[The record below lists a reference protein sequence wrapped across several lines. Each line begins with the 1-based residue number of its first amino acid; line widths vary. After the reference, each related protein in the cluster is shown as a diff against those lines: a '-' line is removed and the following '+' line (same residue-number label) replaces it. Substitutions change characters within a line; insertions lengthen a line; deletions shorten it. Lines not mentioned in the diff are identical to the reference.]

1 MTILS
6 EQGLEFARA
15 HLTNFADSDFF
26 PPLFEY
32 EAIWSN
38 WERFK
43 ADVVRSNISKL
54 WLPSPLALP
63 APKLTDTFRIVH
75 QLDPLSAITY
85 TALAHDVAETLEAK
99 RIDPA
104 LKIACSY
111 RLKIDG
117 GAFFSDGTGYS
128 DFLDSTKQGCEENP
142 FLLTADV
149 SDFYN
154 QIYSHRVRNAL
165 ASADP
170 SLDLLAKDVEHVI
183 HTLGA
188 EASKG
193 IPTGPNASIIF
204 SEAIFVDIDQ
214 ALVREGYKFCRYVD
228 DIRIFGSS
236 AAELRKASEF
246 LGEYLFSHHRL
257 HLSTA
262 KTKIWSSE
270 TFLEREFFNH
280 YTLAVQEAFRVLGSV
295 AYGGVASV
303 INWGDEDEDED
314 DGIPFGILVAREDV
328 DPAESISLIVERVE
342 KTIADTGRCDLNL
355 LKALLRKSRIFN
367 DDGYLQIYN
376 QYPEIL
382 LPVFHEHCKTM
393 RQLVEYGDA
402 EQIGELLR
410 GIYSSEYIGLK
421 FIRYWADWLATQS
434 SELLE
439 ISGAHDTI
447 RATGDMRHKAN
458 AAIISKDLAW
468 VRAHRGQVDQ
478 LGEWDARAM
487 VQASRILSRD
497 EREPFLRNLK
507 RKATGRDIVTEI
519 LIDYVAAMP

>member
-6 EQGLEFARA
+6 DQGLEFARA

-38 WERFK
+38 WKRFK
-43 ADVVRSNISKL
+43 ADVVRSNIAKL
-54 WLPSPLALP
+54 WLPSPLVLP

-75 QLDPLSAITY
+75 QLDPLSAIAY
-85 TALAHDVAETLEAK
+85 TALAHDVALKVESK
-99 RIDPA
+99 RIDPEF
-104 LKIACSY
+104 KIACSY
-111 RLKIDG
+111 RLNIDG
-117 GAFFSDGTGYS
+117 GAFFAKGTGYS
-128 DFLDSTKQGCEENP
+128 DFLDSTKAGCESND

-165 ASADP
+165 ASADA
-170 SLDLLAKDVEHVI
+170 SLEQLAKDVEHVI
-183 HTLGA
+183 HALGA
-188 EASKG
+188 EASNG

-204 SEAIFVDIDQ
+204 SEAIFIDIDQ
-214 ALVREGYKFCRYVD
+214 ALLKEGYSFCRYVD

-246 LGEYLFSHHRL
+246 LGEYLFTHHRL
-257 HLSTA
+257 HLSA
-262 KTKIWSSE
+262 SKTKIWESKA
-270 TFLEREFFNH
+270 FLEREFFNH
-280 YTLAVQEAFRVLGSV
+280 YAMAVQEAFNVLGSV

-303 INWGDEDEDED
+303 INWGDEDEDEE

-328 DPAESISLIVERVE
+328 DPAESISLIVERVQ

-367 DDGYLQIYN
+367 DHGYLKIYN
-376 QYPEIL
+376 QYPEIF

-393 RQLVEYGDA
+393 RQLVEYGDSG
-402 EQIGELLR
+402 EVIGLIR
-410 GIYSSEYIGLK
+410 GIYESEYIGLK

-434 SELLE
+434 GELLE
-439 ISGAHDTI
+439 GSGAHDRI
-447 RATGDMRHKAN
+447 RATGDMRHRAN

-468 VRAHRGQVDQ
+468 VRAYRGQVDQ

-507 RKATGRDIVTEI
+507 RKVTGRDIVTEI
-519 LIDYVAAMP
+519 LIEYVTEMA

>member
-6 EQGLEFARA
+6 DDGLEFARA

-43 ADVVRSNISKL
+43 AEAIKTNVAKL
-54 WLPSPLALP
+54 WLPSPLSLP

-75 QLDPLSAITY
+75 QLDPLSAISY
-85 TALAHDVAETLEAK
+85 TALAHDVASTVESK
-99 RIDPA
+99 RIDA
-104 LKIACSY
+104 EEKVACSY
-111 RLKIDG
+111 RIRIEN
-117 GAFFSDGTGYS
+117 GAFFADGTGYQ
-128 DFLDSTKQGCEENP
+128 DFLGSTKSGCEENDYV
-142 FLLTADV
+142 LTADV

-165 ASADP
+165 TSADP
-170 SLDLLAKDVEHVI
+170 ALEQIAKDVEHVI
-183 HTLGA
+183 HALGA

-204 SEAIFVDIDQ
+204 AEAIFIDIDQ
-214 ALVREGYKFCRYVD
+214 ALIREGYKFCRYVD

-236 AAELRKASEF
+236 EAELRKASEF

-262 KTKIWSSE
+262 KTKIWPSQS
-270 TFLEREFFNH
+270 FLDKEFFNH
-280 YTLAVQEAFRVLGSV
+280 YITAVQEAFRVLGSV
-295 AYGGVASV
+295 VYGGVASV
-303 INWGDEDEDED
+303 INWGDDDDDE

-328 DPAESISLIVERVE
+328 DPSESISLIVERVE
-342 KTIADTGRCDLNL
+342 RTISDTGRCDLNL

-367 DDGYLQIYN
+367 DNSYLRIYR
-376 QYPEIL
+376 QYPEVF

-393 RQLVEYGDA
+393 RQLVEYGSED
-402 EQIGELLR
+402 EVIELIR
-410 GIYSSEYIGLK
+410 SAYESDHIDLK
-421 FIRYWADWLATQS
+421 FIRYWSDWLATQS
-434 SELLE
+434 PLLLE
-439 ISGAHDTI
+439 SSGAHDMI
-447 RATGDMRHKAN
+447 RATGDMRHRAS

-487 VQASRILSRD
+487 VQASRILGKD

-507 RKATGRDIVTEI
+507 RKVTGRDIVTEM
-519 LIDYVAAMP
+519 LIDYVSAMA